1 MVYNLSI
8 VKIVKGYQMHLFIL
22 FFFLNLS
29 CFSQKLLELESCF
42 ATGFLCVPK
51 WFGTKKAGF
60 HFFLFT
66 YNLPH

>member
-8 VKIVKGYQMHLFIL
+8 VIIVKGYQMHLL
-22 FFFLNLS
+22 FCFFLNLS

-51 WFGTKKAGF
+51 FGTKTAGF

-66 YNLPH
+66 YNLPHQ